1 MTKSSVLN
9 RNNGLR
15 KRGSVLALA
24 LIGAGLIVIG
34 GAAAIFLAQRSP
46 AVLAA
51 PSGVVPLEVDFPAPD
66 LALSDLQGQPVS
78 LADYRG
84 QVVLI
89 NNWATWCPPCRQE
102 MPTLQAYFQDH
113 QAQGFVLVAID
124 AGDPPED
131 VNEFVNRFGLTFPVW
146 LDPDSQ
152 ALDEFRTNSLPSSY
166 LVDRQGQV
174 VRAWAGAIERGTLEK
189 HITPLL
195 EN

>member
-1 MTKSSVLN
+1 MARSSFPT
-9 RNNGLR
+9 RNNGIL
-15 KRGSVLALA
+15 KRGSTLALA

-34 GAAAIFLAQRSP
+34 GAAALFLAQRDF
-46 AVLAA
+46 AV
-51 PSGVVPLEVDFPAPD
+51 PSTPSDVIPFEVDFPAPN

-78 LADYRG
+78 LDDYRG

-124 AGDPPED
+124 AGDRPEE
-131 VNEFVNRFGLTFPVW
+131 VGEFVDRYGLTFPVW

-152 ALDEFRTNSLPSSY
+152 TLDEFRTNSLPSSY
-166 LVDRQGQV
+166 LVDRQGWV
-174 VRAWAGAIERGTLEK
+174 VRARAGAIERGALEE